1 MIEGKDQDNG
11 FEAAVRDDFKS
22 RINPNLRYPNI
33 VSPIANC
40 KHISNKGDYICIKTD
55 KTHT

>member
-1 MIEGKDQDNG
+1 MIEGKDQNKG

-33 VSPIANC
+33 VSPIQIVSIYQA
-40 KHISNKGDYICIKTD
+40 KGDYICIKN
-55 KTHT
+55 